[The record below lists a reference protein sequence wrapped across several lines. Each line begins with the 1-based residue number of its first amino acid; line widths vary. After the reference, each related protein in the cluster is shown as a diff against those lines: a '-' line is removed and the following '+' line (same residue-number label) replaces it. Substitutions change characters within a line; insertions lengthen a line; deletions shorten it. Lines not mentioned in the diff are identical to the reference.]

1 MSQDRSTA
9 RVPSGLSGRRSLVSF
24 CGYRLVMQM
33 SRREETGGLTD
44 RNKSDWPVDEL
55 FLLAV
60 SAMSRMFKEKRVNYV
75 EIEIVR
81 A

>member
-1 MSQDRSTA
+1 
-9 RVPSGLSGRRSLVSF
+9 
-24 CGYRLVMQM
+24 M